1 MLGVWRLQLLREV
14 SRRGSI
20 KAAAEAMSITPSA
33 VSQQLAIL
41 EREAGVEL
49 LEKSGRQVRLTEAA
63 LLLVRHAD
71 TITGAIAAAE
81 ADLAA
86 MQHVVT
92 GTLRVAAFP
101 TAARAILPPVMT
113 ALSRQHPG
121 LRVTLRDLEAAESL
135 TALQMDEIDLAIVD
149 EYDEPARVPGA
160 GLEFCE
166 FMRDPLFLAL
176 PPEDRALPG
185 AVEHRGREPGEAV
198 RLSDFR
204 DAFWIMD
211 TEDSHLGQ
219 VTLRA
224 CRASGFEPHVRS
236 NCKDF
241 SVIIALVEVGLG
253 VGILPGL
260 AIHDRPVRAS
270 IHPTDPPLAR
280 RIASVIRPE
289 RRSHPMIVSAL
300 AELDR
305 FGASYAQPLGPTPEG
320 SAKHGPAQHGS
331 AQPAPAPL
339 DPPRSIRRQGERH
352 EP

>member
-1 MLGVWRLQLLREV
+1 MLGVWRLQLLREI

-20 KAAAEAMSITPSA
+20 RAAAEAMSITPSA

-49 LEKSGRQVRLTEAA
+49 LEKSGRRVRLTDAA
-63 LLLVRHAD
+63 VLLVRHAD

-81 ADLAA
+81 ADLAS
-86 MQHVVT
+86 MQQLVT

-101 TAARAILPPVMT
+101 TAARAILPSVMT
-113 ALSRQHPG
+113 ALSRQHPA

-149 EYDEPARVPGA
+149 EYDEPARVSDA

-166 FMRDPLFLAL
+166 FMRDSLYLAL
-176 PPEDRALPG
+176 PPQEAGAPETTEPANTVDRA
-185 AVEHRGREPGEAV
+185 AV
-198 RLSDFR
+198 RLSDLR

-224 CRASGFEPHVRS
+224 CRSSGFEPHVRS

-241 SVIIALVEVGLG
+241 SVIIALVEAGLG
-253 VGILPGL
+253 VGMLPGL

-270 IHPTDPPLAR
+270 IHPTEPPLAR

-300 AELDR
+300 AELER
-305 FGASYAQPLGPTPEG
+305 FGAAYQEPHAARSPSPRR
-320 SAKHGPAQHGS
+320 SSSGPASEFG
-331 AQPAPAPL
+331 
-339 DPPRSIRRQGERH
+339 
-352 EP
+352 

>member
-1 MLGVWRLQLLREV
+1 MLGVWRLQLLREI

-49 LEKSGRQVRLTEAA
+49 LEKSGRRVRLTEAA
-63 LLLVRHAD
+63 ALLVRHAD

-81 ADLAA
+81 ADLASL
-86 MQHVVT
+86 QQLVT

-101 TAARAILPPVMT
+101 TAARAVMPPVMT
-113 ALSRQHPG
+113 ALSRRHPA

-149 EYDEPARVPGA
+149 EYDEPERVSNG

-166 FMRDPLFLAL
+166 FMRDPLYLAL
-176 PPEDRALPG
+176 PPNPSDSPSRPAGP
-185 AVEHRGREPGEAV
+185 VP
-198 RLSDFR
+198 LSDFR

-224 CRASGFEPHVRS
+224 CRSSGFEPHVRS

-241 SVIIALVEVGLG
+241 SVIIALVEAGTG
-253 VGILPGL
+253 VGMLPGL
-260 AIHDRPVRAS
+260 AIYARPVRAS
-270 IHPTDPPLAR
+270 VHPTDPALAR

-305 FGASYAQPLGPTPEG
+305 FGAAYSPPLLGAPE
-320 SAKHGPAQHGS
+320 
-331 AQPAPAPL
+331 
-339 DPPRSIRRQGERH
+339 
-352 EP
+352 

>member
-1 MLGVWRLQLLREV
+1 VESIAMLGVWRLQLLREV

-33 VSQQLAIL
+33 VSQQLVIL

-49 LEKSGRQVRLTEAA
+49 LERSGRRVRLTDAA
-63 LLLVRHAD
+63 QLLVRHAD

-81 ADLAA
+81 AELAS
-86 MQHVVT
+86 MQRLVT

-101 TAARAILPPVMT
+101 TAARAVLPPVMT
-113 ALSRQHPG
+113 ALSRQHPA

-149 EYDEPARVPGA
+149 EYDEPARVSDA
-160 GLEFCE
+160 GLEFHE
-166 FMRDPLFLAL
+166 FMRDPLYLAL
-176 PPEDRALPG
+176 PPDSADLSG
-185 AVEHRGREPGEAV
+185 AVA
-198 RLSDFR
+198 LSDFR

-224 CRASGFEPHVRS
+224 CRSSGFEPHVRS

-241 SVIIALVEVGLG
+241 SVIIALVEAGLG
-253 VGILPGL
+253 VGMLPGL

-270 IHPTDPPLAR
+270 IHPTNPPLAR

-305 FGASYAQPLGPTPEG
+305 FGAAYAPPLGGEV
-320 SAKHGPAQHGS
+320 SDNAFAIGPA
-331 AQPAPAPL
+331 
-339 DPPRSIRRQGERH
+339 ERGDGN

>member
-1 MLGVWRLQLLREV
+1 MLGVWRLQLLREI

-20 KAAAEAMSITPSA
+20 KAAAEAMSISPSA
-33 VSQQLAIL
+33 VSQQLSIL
-41 EREAGVEL
+41 EREAGVQL
-49 LEKSGRQVRLTEAA
+49 LEKTGRRVRLTDAA
-63 LLLVRHAD
+63 QLLVRHAD

-81 ADLAA
+81 ADLAS
-86 MQHVVT
+86 MQQLVT

-101 TAARAILPPVMT
+101 TAARAILPDVMT
-113 ALSRQHPG
+113 ALSRQHPA

-149 EYDEPARVPGA
+149 EYDEPARVSDG

-166 FMRDPLFLAL
+166 FMRDPLYLAL
-176 PPEDRALPG
+176 SPEESSMPG
-185 AVEHRGREPGEAV
+185 AAVRPSPVPGAAV

-224 CRASGFEPHVRS
+224 CRSSGFEPHVRS

-241 SVIIALVEVGLG
+241 SVIIALVEAGLG
-253 VGILPGL
+253 VGMLPGL

-289 RRSHPMIVSAL
+289 RHSHPMIVSAL
-300 AELDR
+300 AELER
-305 FGASYAQPLGPTPEG
+305 FGAAYG
-320 SAKHGPAQHGS
+320 
-331 AQPAPAPL
+331 
-339 DPPRSIRRQGERH
+339 PPRLLG
-352 EP
+352 

>member
-1 MLGVWRLQLLREV
+1 MALECAGLAPGRELARRGATVESIEMLGVWRLQLLREI

-49 LEKSGRQVRLTEAA
+49 LEKSGRRVRLTDAA
-63 LLLVRHAD
+63 ALLVRHAD

-81 ADLAA
+81 ADLAS
-86 MQHVVT
+86 MQQLVT

-101 TAARAILPPVMT
+101 TAARAVMPPVMT
-113 ALSRQHPG
+113 ALSRLHPA

-135 TALQMDEIDLAIVD
+135 TALQMDEIDIAIVD
-149 EYDEPARVPGA
+149 EYDEGARAPDG
-160 GLEFCE
+160 GLEVCE
-166 FMRDPLFLAL
+166 FMRDPLYLAL
-176 PPEDRALPG
+176 APNLLDESTYAG
-185 AVEHRGREPGEAV
+185 AAV

-224 CRASGFEPHVRS
+224 CRLSGFEPHVRS

-241 SVIIALVEVGLG
+241 SVIIALVEAGLG
-253 VGILPGL
+253 VGMLPGL

-305 FGASYAQPLGPTPEG
+305 FGAAYAPPLGSAPEG
-320 SAKHGPAQHGS
+320 QFGRQPVEQHE
-331 AQPAPAPL
+331 
-339 DPPRSIRRQGERH
+339 GEL
-352 EP
+352 E

>member
-41 EREAGVEL
+41 EREAGVQL
-49 LEKSGRQVRLTEAA
+49 LKKSGRRVLLTDAA
-63 LLLVRHAD
+63 QLLVRHAD

-81 ADLAA
+81 ADLAS
-86 MQHVVT
+86 MQQLVT

-101 TAARAILPPVMT
+101 TAARAVMPSVMT
-113 ALSRQHPG
+113 ALSHQHPA

-135 TALQMDEIDLAIVD
+135 TALQMDEIDIAIVD
-149 EYDEPARVPGA
+149 EYDEGARAADG
-160 GLEFCE
+160 GLEICD
-166 FMRDPLFLAL
+166 FMRDPLYLAL
-176 PPEDRALPG
+176 PPGTSEIAG
-185 AVEHRGREPGEAV
+185 AVA
-198 RLSDFR
+198 LSDFR

-224 CRASGFEPHVRS
+224 CRVSGFEPHVRS

-241 SVIIALVEVGLG
+241 SVIIALVEAGLG
-253 VGILPGL
+253 VGMLPGL

-305 FGASYAQPLGPTPEG
+305 FGAAYAPPLSG
-320 SAKHGPAQHGS
+320 
-331 AQPAPAPL
+331 
-339 DPPRSIRRQGERH
+339 
-352 EP
+352 

>member
-20 KAAAEAMSITPSA
+20 KAAAEAMSISPSA

-41 EREAGVEL
+41 EREAGVQL
-49 LEKSGRQVRLTEAA
+49 LEKSGRRVRLTDAA
-63 LLLVRHAD
+63 QLLVRHAD

-81 ADLAA
+81 ADLAS
-86 MQHVVT
+86 MQQLVI

-101 TAARAILPPVMT
+101 TAARAILPDVMT
-113 ALSRQHPG
+113 ALSRQHPA

-149 EYDEPARVPGA
+149 EYDEPARVSDG

-166 FMRDPLFLAL
+166 FMRDPLYVAL
-176 PPEDRALPG
+176 PPQESSPPRPAMRRGQVPG
-185 AVEHRGREPGEAV
+185 AAV
-198 RLSDFR
+198 RLSDLR

-224 CRASGFEPHVRS
+224 CRSSGFEPHVRS

-241 SVIIALVEVGLG
+241 SVIIALVEAGLG
-253 VGILPGL
+253 VGMLPGL

-300 AELDR
+300 AELER
-305 FGASYAQPLGPTPEG
+305 FGAVYAPPSLLG
-320 SAKHGPAQHGS
+320 
-331 AQPAPAPL
+331 
-339 DPPRSIRRQGERH
+339 
-352 EP
+352 